1 MADRF
6 ENSKRRIQ
14 EFGATTRLFDGR
26 WGCHRRVCSRV
37 WVGLG
42 WFLVL
47 ESEMVSGCQALEV
60 FGPGFVL
67 AGRRPAAGL
76 VHRIA
81 VVVVPRET
89 GILRGCSVFEE
100 EQATG
105 FEAAAGLAGFLGDA
119 SGPAI
124 DAGVEMEGTARL
136 VTCCFYLLPA
146 CDLHKTLVGNQYLAS
161 LNNLGAGRAT
171 SREIAWWPTR

>member
-1 MADRF
+1 MVGGGATEEF
-6 ENSKRRIQ
+6 VV
-14 EFGATTRLFDGR
+14 EFG
-26 WGCHRRVCSRV
+26 S
-37 WVGLG
+37 G

-161 LNNLGAGRAT
+161 LNNLGAGRAA